1 LIKNK
6 KSIRT
11 CLIECSYHTTFRN
24 EVKMDSLHS
33 TMNHHI
39 KGKHLSFEKRVII
52 QLRLKDGYSL
62 RAIARELNCS
72 PSTISYEVKRGTV
85 ELYHGKVKRYKAT
98 QGHDAYQAHRKNC
111 GRKSDCLRKTQ
122 FMRYVHKHFFKDGW
136 SLDVCSNRATAVGAF
151 SSRDVVCTKTL
162 YNYVDQGLLDIHNY
176 DLPEKLKR
184 NTKLHRIRKNKKKLG
199 RSIEERPKEINRR
212 NEFGHWECDLVL
224 GHKSK
229 DDEVLLTLSER
240 MSREF
245 LILRIPDKTSVSVMQ
260 AFKELQRQYSEHWND
275 IFKTITTDNGSEFAD
290 LSNLE
295 KASNTLVYYAHPYT
309 SCDKG
314 TVERHNGLIRKFIPK
329 REAIANYSLQD
340 IINIE
345 TWCNSLPRKILAYHT
360 PDEIFERELDLIYQ
374 VA

>member
-1 LIKNK
+1 
-6 KSIRT
+6 
-11 CLIECSYHTTFRN
+11 
-24 EVKMDSLHS
+24 MDSLHS
-33 TMNHHI
+33 TMNQHI
-39 KGKHLSFEKRVII
+39 KGKHLSFEERVII

-111 GRKSDCLRKTQ
+111 GRKSDFLRKTQ

-176 DLPEKLKR
+176 DLSEKLKR
-184 NTKLHRIRKNKKKLG
+184 NTKLHRIRRNKKKLG
-199 RSIEERPKEINRR
+199 RSIEERPKEINKR

-260 AFKELQRQYSEHWND
+260 AFKKLQRQYSEHWND

-290 LSNLE
+290 LSSLE
-295 KASNTLVYYAHPYT
+295 DVSNTLVYYAHPYT

-314 TVERHNGLIRKFIPK
+314 TVERHNGLIRRFIPK
-329 REAIANYSLQD
+329 GEAIDNYSLQD
-340 IINIE
+340 IIDIE

-374 VA
+374 AA

>member
-1 LIKNK
+1 
-6 KSIRT
+6 
-11 CLIECSYHTTFRN
+11 
-24 EVKMDSLHS
+24 M
-33 TMNHHI
+33 
-39 KGKHLSFEKRVII
+39 LS
-52 QLRLKDGYSL
+52 G
-62 RAIARELNCS
+62 
-72 PSTISYEVKRGTV
+72 
-85 ELYHGKVKRYKAT
+85 
-98 QGHDAYQAHRKNC
+98 
-111 GRKSDCLRKTQ
+111 
-122 FMRYVHKHFFKDGW
+122 
-136 SLDVCSNRATAVGAF
+136 
-151 SSRDVVCTKTL
+151 TKTL

-199 RSIEERPKEINRR
+199 RSIEERPKEINKR

-224 GHKSK
+224 GHKCK
-229 DDEVLLTLSER
+229 DDEVLLALSER

-314 TVERHNGLIRKFIPK
+314 
-329 REAIANYSLQD
+329 
-340 IINIE
+340 
-345 TWCNSLPRKILAYHT
+345 
-360 PDEIFERELDLIYQ
+360 
-374 VA
+374 